1 MGLIACL
8 KAVTCNYMG
17 VITIRREKSATRK
30 MFEDARDFFKS
41 QYTNDV
47 TVKNYCLIYKRFLKY
62 CREFYNAKIKDDC
75 QSHIQ
80 DYVDYLIEN
89 GYTPSTIH
97 TSSAAICSYHNIPLS
112 VIKKPKRITSDYSR
126 GRPDNK
132 RKERNDNDLNNPAYS
147 RLVEFQKRVG
157 IRRSELARL
166 TSGDFLEK
174 DGNFYVSVRRGKG
187 GKRQEELVLPY
198 DVNFVKS
205 YFTNTT
211 TGERI
216 FSKAEMKN
224 HLNLH
229 TLRAQAA
236 KDTYTYLENRLKSEG
251 EEYRKKIEAELRE
264 ARDKNN
270 INPKTGKTKPFPEE
284 RLTGTY
290 FLRGKSKSFAIK
302 NNLPICYDRLLV
314 FYVSVFKLAH
324 YRLGVTVQSYLNI
337 LT

>member
-1 MGLIACL
+1 MIC
-8 KAVTCNYMG
+8 
-17 VITIRREKSATRK
+17 IRREKSPKRK
-30 MFEDARDFFKS
+30 MYEEAKSYFKNK
-41 QYTNDV
+41 YANDV
-47 TVKNYCLIYKRFLKY
+47 TSKNYTMCYKRFLNY
-62 CREFYNAKIKDDC
+62 CHEFHNTKTKDDC
-75 QSHIQ
+75 KKYIQ
-80 DYVDYLIEN
+80 EYIDYLAEKQK
-89 GYTPSTIH
+89 PSSVH
-97 TSSAAICSYHNIPLS
+97 TAAAAICSLHCIPLGDIS
-112 VIKKPKRITSDYSR
+112 KPKRITSNYTR
-126 GRPDNK
+126 GRPNND
-132 RKERNDNDLNNPAYS
+132 RHERNDNDLNNPAYS
-147 RLVEFQKRVG
+147 RLVEFQRRVG

-166 TSGDFLEK
+166 TSDDFFERAGK
-174 DGNFYVSVRRGKG
+174 FYCIVRRGKG
-187 GKRQEELVLPY
+187 GKRQEQLILRE
-198 DVNFVKS
+198 DVDFVKS
-205 YFTNTT
+205 YFANTPK
-211 TGERI
+211 GERI
-216 FSKAEMKN
+216 FSKSEMNN

-229 TLRAQAA
+229 SIRAQAA

-264 ARDKNN
+264 AWDKNN